1 MIRRPTD
8 GLRLRDSLWRGMTD
22 TTDNPAA
29 EMEIGASRRILIL
42 ISTMLSVA
50 VYFSSILV
58 ASTVLP
64 QMQGSFSATPDEVS
78 WTMTFNIL
86 ATAIAM
92 PMTGWLTARFGRS
105 TVMIWAT
112 GTFTIATALC
122 GFATTLEEQ
131 ILWRV
136 VQGAA
141 GAPCVPLAQTI
152 LLDTFPPR
160 QHRMV
165 LGVYGMGVVLGPIIG
180 PMLGGYL
187 AEILNWRW
195 AFFLLIPVGVA
206 ATIGLSATLPPDRER
221 GPAYLSWIGFILLS
235 VAIGGLQLALSRG
248 QRLDWFESTEIRVTL
263 FVSAVSFYLFLA
275 HSLTSRRPFL
285 DLRLLLVPNY
295 SVGLALIAI
304 FGMLNFVPMV
314 LLPPLMRVYM
324 GFPDV
329 LIGQVVGA
337 RGLGG
342 LLGFFAVIFLSRL
355 DPRISV
361 GAGFVLQFV
370 AGLWL
375 MRIDLNVT
383 PLELALNGVI
393 QGLSAGVIV
402 VALSLVTFANVPRE
416 RMPEATAMF
425 HLLRNIGASLFIS
438 VCVAEVVRSTGAN
451 YSLLSEPISSFNRTL
466 SLPWV
471 VGPLDMSSPISLA
484 RLSREISR
492 QAAMIAHLN
501 AFGLFT
507 AAAAVSLPLAL
518 LLRNAKKV

>member
-1 MIRRPTD
+1 
-8 GLRLRDSLWRGMTD
+8 MTD
-22 TTDNPAA
+22 TTDRPAA
-29 EMEIGASRRILIL
+29 ELEMGASRRILIL
-42 ISTMLSVA
+42 ISAMLSVA
-50 VYFSSILV
+50 LYFSSILV

-105 TVMIWAT
+105 TVMIWST
-112 GTFTIATALC
+112 GIFTVSTALC
-122 GFATTLEEQ
+122 GFATSLEEM
-131 ILWRV
+131 ILWRIA
-136 VQGAA
+136 QGAA

-180 PMLGGYL
+180 PTIGGYL

-206 ATIGLSATLPPDRER
+206 ATLGLSATLPADRGR
-221 GPAYLSWIGFILLS
+221 GPVYLSWIGFILLS

-248 QRLDWFESTEIRVTL
+248 QRLDWLESMEIRVTL
-263 FVSAVSFYLFLA
+263 FISVVAFYLFLA

-285 DLRLLLVPNY
+285 DLRLLLDRNY
-295 SVGLALIAI
+295 SLGLALIAI

-314 LLPPLMRVYM
+314 LLPPLMRIYM
-324 GFPDV
+324 GYPDV
-329 LIGQVVGA
+329 LVGQVVGA
-337 RGLGG
+337 RGIGG

-355 DPRISV
+355 DPRVSV
-361 GAGFVLQFV
+361 GAGFVLQFI

-383 PLELALNGVI
+383 PFELAMNGI
-393 QGLSAGVIV
+393 TQGLSAGIIV
-402 VALSLVTFANVPRE
+402 VALSLVTFANIPRD

-438 VCVAEVVRSTGAN
+438 ICVAEVVRSTGTN
-451 YSLLSEPISSFNRTL
+451 YAVLSELISPYNRTL
-466 SLPWV
+466 ALPWAA
-471 VGPLDMSSPISLA
+471 GPFDMSSPSSLA
-484 RLSREISR
+484 RLSGEISR

-507 AAAAVSLPLAL
+507 AAAAASFPLAL
-518 LLRNAKKV
+518 LLRNARKPAG

>member
-1 MIRRPTD
+1 
-8 GLRLRDSLWRGMTD
+8 MTD
-22 TTDNPAA
+22 TTERPAA
-29 EMEIGASRRILIL
+29 ELEMGASRRILIL
-42 ISTMLSVA
+42 ISAMLSVA
-50 VYFSSILV
+50 LYFSSILV

-64 QMQGSFSATPDEVS
+64 QMQGSFSSTPDEIS

-105 TVMIWAT
+105 TVMIWST
-112 GTFTIATALC
+112 GIFTLSTALC
-122 GFATTLEEQ
+122 GFATTLEEM
-131 ILWRV
+131 ILWRI

-180 PMLGGYL
+180 PTMGGYL
-187 AEILNWRW
+187 AEVLNWRW
-195 AFFLLIPVGVA
+195 AFFLLIPVGIA
-206 ATIGLSATLPPDRER
+206 ATLGLSATLPADRAR
-221 GPAYLSWIGFILLS
+221 GPVYLSWIGFILLS
-235 VAIGGLQLALSRG
+235 VALGGLQLALSRG

-263 FVSAVSFYLFLA
+263 FVSVVAFYLFFA

-285 DLRLLLVPNY
+285 DLRLLLDRNY
-295 SVGLALIAI
+295 SLGLALIAI
-304 FGMLNFVPMV
+304 FGMLNFTPMV

-324 GFPDV
+324 GYPDV
-329 LIGQVVGA
+329 LVGQVVGS

-355 DPRISV
+355 DPRVSV
-361 GAGFVLQFV
+361 GIGFVLQLI
-370 AGLWL
+370 AGIWL

-383 PLELALNGVI
+383 PLELGLNGAV
-393 QGLSAGVIV
+393 QGLSSGIIV
-402 VALSLVTFANVPRE
+402 VALTLVTFAKMPRE
-416 RMPEATAMF
+416 KMPEATAVY

-438 VCVAEVVRSTGAN
+438 ICVAEVVRSTGVN
-451 YSLLSEPISSFNRTL
+451 YAVLSELISPYNRTL
-466 SLPWV
+466 ALPWA
-471 VGPLDMSSPISLA
+471 VGPLDTESPASLA
-484 RLSREISR
+484 RLSGEISR

-501 AFGLFT
+501 AFGLYT
-507 AAAAVSLPLAL
+507 AAAAVSVPLVL
-518 LLRNAKKV
+518 LLRNAKKPAG

>member
-1 MIRRPTD
+1 M
-8 GLRLRDSLWRGMTD
+8 
-22 TTDNPAA
+22 
-29 EMEIGASRRILIL
+29 GASRRILIL
-42 ISTMLSVA
+42 ISAMLSVA
-50 VYFSSILV
+50 LYFSSILV

-64 QMQGSFSATPDEVS
+64 QMQGSFSSTPDEIS

-105 TVMIWAT
+105 TVMIWST
-112 GTFTIATALC
+112 GIFTLSTALC
-122 GFATTLEEQ
+122 GFATTLEEM
-131 ILWRV
+131 ILWRI

-180 PMLGGYL
+180 PTMGGYL
-187 AEILNWRW
+187 AEVLNWRW
-195 AFFLLIPVGVA
+195 AFFLLIPVGIA
-206 ATIGLSATLPPDRER
+206 ATLGLSATLPADRAR
-221 GPAYLSWIGFILLS
+221 GPVYLSWIGFILLS
-235 VAIGGLQLALSRG
+235 VALGGLQLALSRG

-263 FVSAVSFYLFLA
+263 FVSVVAFYLFFA

-285 DLRLLLVPNY
+285 DLRLLLDRNY
-295 SVGLALIAI
+295 SLGLALIAI
-304 FGMLNFVPMV
+304 FGMLNFTPMV

-324 GFPDV
+324 GYPDV
-329 LIGQVVGA
+329 LVGQVVGS

-355 DPRISV
+355 DPRVSV
-361 GAGFVLQFV
+361 GIGFVLQLI
-370 AGLWL
+370 AGIWL

-383 PLELALNGVI
+383 PLELGLNGAV
-393 QGLSAGVIV
+393 QGLSSGIIV
-402 VALSLVTFANVPRE
+402 VALTLVTFAKMPRE
-416 RMPEATAMF
+416 KMPEATAVY

-438 VCVAEVVRSTGAN
+438 ICVAEVVRSTGVN
-451 YSLLSEPISSFNRTL
+451 YAVLSELISPYNRTL
-466 SLPWV
+466 ALPWA
-471 VGPLDMSSPISLA
+471 VGPLDTESPASLA
-484 RLSREISR
+484 RLSGEISR

-501 AFGLFT
+501 AFGLYT
-507 AAAAVSLPLAL
+507 AAAAVSVPLVL
-518 LLRNAKKV
+518 LLRNAKKPAG

>member
-1 MIRRPTD
+1 
-8 GLRLRDSLWRGMTD
+8 MTD
-22 TTDNPAA
+22 TTEQHAASA
-29 EMEIGASRRILIL
+29 EMSASRRVLIL
-42 ISTMLSVA
+42 ISAMLSVA
-50 VYFSSILV
+50 LYFSSILV

-64 QMQGSFSATPDEVS
+64 QMQGSFSATPDEIS

-105 TVMIWAT
+105 TVMIWSTGIFTLAT
-112 GTFTIATALC
+112 TLC
-122 GFATTLEEQ
+122 GFATTLETM
-131 ILWRV
+131 ILWRI

-165 LGVYGMGVVLGPIIG
+165 LGIYGMGVVMGPIIG
-180 PMLGGYL
+180 PALGGYL

-195 AFFLLIPVGVA
+195 AFFLLIPVGIA
-206 ATIGLSATLPPDRER
+206 ATVGLSATLPADRGH

-235 VAIGGLQLALSRG
+235 VALGGLQLALSRG
-248 QRLDWFESTEIRVTL
+248 QRLDWFESNEIRISI
-263 FVSAVSFYLFLA
+263 FVSVVSFYLFLA

-285 DLRLLLVPNY
+285 DLRLLLNRNY
-295 SVGLALIAI
+295 SLGLALIAL
-304 FGMLNFVPMV
+304 FGMLNFTPMV

-324 GFPDV
+324 GYPDV
-329 LIGQVVGA
+329 LVGQVVGA

-355 DPRISV
+355 DPRVSV
-361 GAGFVLQFV
+361 GAGFALQLV
-370 AGLWL
+370 AGIWL

-383 PLELALNGVI
+383 PLELALNGVV
-393 QGLSAGVIV
+393 QGLSSGIIV
-402 VALSLVTFANVPRE
+402 VALTLVTFNGIARDQ
-416 RMPEATAMF
+416 MPEATAVY

-438 VCVAEVVRSTGAN
+438 VCVAEVVRSTGVN
-451 YSLLSEPISSFNRTL
+451 YSILSELISPYNRTL
-466 SLPWV
+466 ALPWA
-471 VGPLDMSSPISLA
+471 VGPLDISSPASLG
-484 RLSREISR
+484 RLSGEISR

-501 AFGLFT
+501 AFGIFT
-507 AAAAVSLPLAL
+507 AAAAVSVPLVL
-518 LLRNAKKV
+518 MLRNVRKPGA